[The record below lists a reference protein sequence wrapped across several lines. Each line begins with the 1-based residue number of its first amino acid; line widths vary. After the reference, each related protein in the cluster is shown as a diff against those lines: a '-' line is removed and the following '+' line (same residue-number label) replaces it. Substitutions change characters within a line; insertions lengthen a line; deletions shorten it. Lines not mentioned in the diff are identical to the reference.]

1 MATKKATKENAN
13 LDEFIKFL
21 KAEDEIVSNDIISAV
36 TPDYE
41 KICATGYISSVKV
54 PSNDGYMITV
64 TNKHQYSAITPTE
77 EGNIKNI
84 VGDENYDHWFIK
96 KNEIKVKENANLDE
110 LIKLVGVEKFKEMF
124 TVTQNIVPTTSFTEE
139 KYRRLTSEKRVV
151 LNNTV
156 RQYKPTI
163 RTK

>member
-1 MATKKATKENAN
+1 VTPDKENAN
-13 LDEFIKFL
+13 LDELIKFL

-77 EGNIKNI
+77 KVISRILSVMKIMTIGLSRRMKSRL
-84 VGDENYDHWFIK
+84 K
-96 KNEIKVKENANLDE
+96 KMQILMN
-110 LIKLVGVEKFKEMF
+110 
-124 TVTQNIVPTTSFTEE
+124 
-139 KYRRLTSEKRVV
+139 
-151 LNNTV
+151 
-156 RQYKPTI
+156 
-163 RTK
+163 